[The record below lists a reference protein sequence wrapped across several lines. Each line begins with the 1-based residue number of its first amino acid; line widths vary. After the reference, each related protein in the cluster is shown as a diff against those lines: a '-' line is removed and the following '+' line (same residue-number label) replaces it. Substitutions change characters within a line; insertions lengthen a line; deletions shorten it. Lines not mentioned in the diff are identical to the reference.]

1 MFIKISLGMKSVSFF
16 VGVFLLLVGMS
27 SCSHRLTDFTVIS
40 TRNVPLGNQVASLQ
54 KADQRVKGVDRSHVI
69 LFLPIGT
76 PNMKEAIDRAID
88 KYPGAIGLVDGVV
101 KSKGWSILLYGQN
114 SFVVEGTP
122 LYEADVKKQDV
133 PVNNGQSEETMLFFH
148 EVKEGE
154 TLSAIATSYNV
165 TIADII
171 KWNKLSSA
179 DVVKGTKLKILVK

>member
-1 MFIKISLGMKSVSFF
+1 MKSVSFF

>member
-1 MFIKISLGMKSVSFF
+1 MKSVSFF
-16 VGVFLLLVGMS
+16 VGVFLLLMGMS

-54 KADQRVKGVDRSHVI
+54 KANQRVKGVDRSHVI
-69 LFLPIGT
+69 LFVPIGT

-101 KSKGWSILLYGQN
+101 KSKGWSILLYGQS

-122 LYEADVKKQDV
+122 LYEADTKNMNVSAG
-133 PVNNGQSEETMLFFH
+133 NGQPEETMLFFH

-154 TLSAIATSYNV
+154 TLSAIAASYNV
-165 TIADII
+165 TIADIV

-179 DVVKGTKLKILVK
+179 DVAKGSKLKILVK